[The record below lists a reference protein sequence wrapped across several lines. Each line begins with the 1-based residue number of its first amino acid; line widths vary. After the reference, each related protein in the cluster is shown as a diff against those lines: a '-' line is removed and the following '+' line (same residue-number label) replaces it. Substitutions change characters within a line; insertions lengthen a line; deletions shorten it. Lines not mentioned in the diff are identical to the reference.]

1 MEVLI
6 QHSNILIAIA
16 VIIGFLMACGIGA
29 NDVANAMA
37 TSIGTKSLT
46 VIQALIR
53 LLSEETTDIAAGS
66 NNPEFL
72 SKISETVERAA
83 EKAIE
88 RTLPS
93 FLAGY
98 MACAAGFNPLANEAR
113 LIPANTSAVEEND
126 EDAADDI
133 DFDFL
138 GLS

>member
-1 MEVLI
+1 MI
-6 QHSNILIAIA
+6 NIRK
-16 VIIGFLMACGIGA
+16 A
-29 NDVANAMA
+29 NIRFDMDNEMHRKAWQLLQDRDKNRF
-37 TSIGTKSLT
+37 SSYSQT
-46 VIQALIR
+46 VIQALII
-53 LLSEETTDIAAGS
+53 LLSEETADIAAGS

-72 SKISETVERAA
+72 SEISKTVERAA

-113 LIPANTSAVEEND
+113 QIPANTSAVEEND

>member
-1 MEVLI
+1 M
-6 QHSNILIAIA
+6 SNIQTANIRFDMDNEMHRKAWQLLQDRDKNR
-16 VIIGFLMACGIGA
+16 FL
-29 NDVANAMA
+29 
-37 TSIGTKSLT
+37 SYSQT

-72 SKISETVERAA
+72 SEISETVERAA

-98 MACAAGFNPLANEAR
+98 LACAAGFSPADHEMR
-113 LIPANTSAVEEND
+113 LQNTSTSAAEVSD

-138 GLS
+138 GLN

>member
-1 MEVLI
+1 M
-6 QHSNILIAIA
+6 SKTRTANIRFDMDNEMHLKAWQLLQNRDKNR
-16 VIIGFLMACGIGA
+16 F
-29 NDVANAMA
+29 
-37 TSIGTKSLT
+37 SSYSQT

-72 SKISETVERAA
+72 SEISETVERAA

-113 LIPANTSAVEEND
+113 QIPANTSAVEEND